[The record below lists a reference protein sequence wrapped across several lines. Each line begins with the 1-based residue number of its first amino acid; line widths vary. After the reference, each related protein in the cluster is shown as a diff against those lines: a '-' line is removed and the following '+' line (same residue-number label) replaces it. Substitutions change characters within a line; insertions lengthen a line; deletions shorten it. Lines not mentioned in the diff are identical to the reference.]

1 MLMLLLLMTCG
12 SEGGKELLVAIRN
25 QPASGDTTTTTT
37 RTTFLPLRQSS
48 SSSQLYLLHHIFL
61 ILIPP
66 VQRVSTVGRSVV
78 GGDFCACHI
87 HRHWL
92 PQSESSTHPP
102 TPHHLVLTSV
112 HVASCSFP
120 TLNIHSTVVVVVV
133 LPVVVVVA
141 SPSCRVGP
149 VGRGVYTRAKQRA
162 QQVVGFRGP
171 FPIQPPTPFSIRR
184 GRRESP
190 FPTPLSHFITC
201 TLIRPHSLPLI
212 CRSFG
217 RSVGWLVGLFGWFSV
232 CSFGGFYYI
241 HTRFAV
247 LSLAHTFNEYHITTH
262 DCWWS
267 C

>member
-1 MLMLLLLMTCG
+1 MLLLLMTCG

-61 ILIPP
+61 ILIPCS
-66 VQRVSTVGRSVV
+66 VSALLVGRSVV

-120 TLNIHSTVVVVVV
+120 TLNIHSTVVVVV

-171 FPIQPPTPFSIRR
+171 FPFQPPTPFSIRR

-212 CRSFG
+212 CRSVG
-217 RSVGWLVGLFGWFSV
+217 RSVGWLVCSV
-232 CSFGGFYYI
+232 GSRSVRSGAFTIFTHALLYFHSHTHSMNTISPPTTAGGRVDIPY
-241 HTRFAV
+241 
-247 LSLAHTFNEYHITTH
+247 
-262 DCWWS
+262 
-267 C
+267 

>member
-1 MLMLLLLMTCG
+1 MWIRGWQGITC
-12 SEGGKELLVAIRN
+12 SHSKSTGKRRHDDNDNKDDFPSSAPKFVLFA
-25 QPASGDTTTTTT
+25 A
-37 RTTFLPLRQSS
+37 LPTPPHLS
-48 SSSQLYLLHHIFL
+48 HPH
-61 ILIPP
+61 P

-120 TLNIHSTVVVVVV
+120 TLNIHSTVVVVV
-133 LPVVVVVA
+133 LPVVVIA

-171 FPIQPPTPFSIRR
+171 FPFQPPTPFSIRR

-212 CRSFG
+212 CRSVG
-217 RSVGWLVGLFGWFSV
+217 RLVGWSVRLVLGLFVRGLLLYS
-232 CSFGGFYYI
+232 
-241 HTRFAV
+241 HT
-247 LSLAHTFNEYHITTH
+247 LCCTFTRTHIQ
-262 DCWWS
+262 
-267 C
+267 